1 MVQLKDLCWA
11 LKEFLSVIPG
21 EAKDM
26 ILCRKRKNNGKF
38 SKIFFNVF
46 NIDFLLFF
54 ADKMG
59 SSNTKFQFR
68 VGGKK

>member
-38 SKIFFNVF
+38 SKIFFNV
-46 NIDFLLFF
+46 
-54 ADKMG
+54 
-59 SSNTKFQFR
+59 
-68 VGGKK
+68 